1 MQDSYYKIEEM
12 DGYYRIS
19 SPEAVFCYVIV
30 GEEKAMLIDT
40 GYAYG
45 NYKR

>member
-19 SPEAVFCYVIV
+19 SPEAVFCYVIDSRRR
-30 GEEKAMLIDT
+30 KSDAD
-40 GYAYG
+40 
-45 NYKR
+45 